1 MNDQAIGAEDKRRVE
16 TLAESL
22 KSAFGSDL
30 LSVVLYGSAARA
42 DHFGHAGSDLNV
54 AVVLK
59 DISLTSLERGT
70 KASRS
75 WSQEGNRPLLFLSPE
90 WIDRSRDV
98 FPIEFLDI
106 VDAHVVILGSD
117 PFAGL
122 AVSMDNLRLQCESE
136 LKVKL
141 IHLRTGYMEM
151 HEDTTLLARLMA
163 ASYAAVISICR
174 GALRAAGRAV
184 PGRSEDVVTEMASL
198 CGIDTAPFI
207 EVAAIKRGGPGA
219 AAVAVKPL
227 FKRYYEQVE
236 TLARSVDAGF
246 GKGANS

>member
-1 MNDQAIGAEDKRRVE
+1 MKDLAIGAEDKRRVE

-22 KSAFGSDL
+22 RTAFGADL

-42 DHFGHAGSDLNV
+42 DHFGHGGSDLNV
-54 AVVLK
+54 AAVLK
-59 DISLTSLERGT
+59 EISLASLERGT
-70 KASRS
+70 KASRA

-122 AVSMDNLRLQCESE
+122 SVSLDNLRLQCESE

-151 HEDTTLLARLMA
+151 HEDANLLARLMA
-163 ASYAAVISICR
+163 ASYASVISICR
-174 GALRAAGRAV
+174 GALRAAGRPA
-184 PGRSEDVVTEMASL
+184 PARSEDVVGEVSAL
-198 CGIDTAPFI
+198 CGIDAAPFV

-219 AAVAVKPL
+219 AALAVKPL
-227 FKRYYEQVE
+227 FKRYYDQVE
-236 TLARSVDAGF
+236 MLARSVDAGF
-246 GKGANS
+246 GKGAN